1 MPENKRESLNL
12 SCQHRLASGAISL
25 CQKILLNWMP
35 ALAIALAL
43 AACDNTEKKPK
54 IAAGE
59 RFDVVLSAIEI
70 TADSTVADDL
80 IEIPDQADLTNW
92 VGRNEAMLTPHI
104 GLTGLSKHKTVKV
117 GDGYRFTRNEIPSP
131 IVIDNIII
139 AVDAA
144 GFVSAHDTNAISSA
158 LWTNNLADTARVSD
172 ILGGGL
178 AVADGVVFAT
188 AGFGELRA
196 IELKTGKTLWS
207 TRIGAPVHGAPAI
220 AAEAKRI
227 IVLTADN
234 QTLAYDIATG
244 EPRWEHRG
252 IRESAGYFSTTAPVV
267 SEGIVVTAYS
277 SGEVFALRAETG
289 NVLWS
294 DTIAS
299 ALRTKASAVFNGIDS
314 DPIVQDG
321 VVVVTNSTGAMQ
333 ASALL
338 NGRPLWQQKIGS
350 HNTPWSA
357 GNAVFALSSTHD
369 LVAILK
375 RDGKVRWAKS
385 LTVKDKNKKDIT
397 PPLYGPILAGN
408 AIVVVSGDGQLRTF
422 RPQDG
427 AELGRYDI
435 ADDVA
440 SAPIIAGGA
449 LYLITKDAR
458 LHKYY

>member
-1 MPENKRESLNL
+1 M
-12 SCQHRLASGAISL
+12 HSGLKISYL
-25 CQKILLNWMP
+25 WVLGTL
-35 ALAIALAL
+35 LAL
-43 AACDNTEKKPK
+43 SACDTNKKPK
-54 IAAGE
+54 LATGE

-70 TADSTVADDL
+70 TPDSTVADDL

-92 VGRNEAMLTPHI
+92 ISRNDAMLTPHI
-104 GLTGLSKHKTVKV
+104 GLTGLSNHESTRV
-117 GDGYRFTRNEIPSP
+117 GDGNHFSRDEIPSP
-131 IVIDNIII
+131 IVIDNTVIAIDAGGIIT
-139 AVDAA
+139 
-144 GFVSAHDTNAISSA
+144 AHNANAIGTI
-158 LWTNNLADTARVSD
+158 LWTNNLADTARISEV
-172 ILGGGL
+172 LGGGL
-178 AVADGVVFAT
+178 AVADSVVFAT
-188 AGFGELRA
+188 AGFGEVRA
-196 IELKTGKTLWS
+196 IDLKTGKTLWS
-207 TRIGAPVHGAPAI
+207 THVGAPVRGAPAI
-220 AAEAKRI
+220 AADAKRV

-267 SEGIVVTAYS
+267 SEGIVITAYS

-299 ALRTKASAVFNGIDS
+299 ALRTQASAVFNGIDS

-350 HNTPWSA
+350 HSTPWSA

-369 LVAILK
+369 LVALLK
-375 RDGKVRWAKS
+375 RDGKVRWAKP
-385 LTVKDKNKKDIT
+385 LGLKDKNKKDIT

-408 AIVVVSGDGQLRTF
+408 AIVVISGDGKLRTF

-427 AELGRYDI
+427 AELGNYDI
-435 ADDVA
+435 VDDVA
-440 SAPIIAGGA
+440 SAPVIAGGA
-449 LYLITKDAR
+449 LYLMTKDAR